1 MNLLKGNTAIG
12 ETSHSLRI
20 ALYSHDTMG
29 LGHMRR
35 NLLIAQSLVNSPLK
49 ASVLMIAGACAANV
63 FAMPTGIDC
72 LTLPALHKISNGQY
86 KSRSLNVG
94 LEEILA
100 IREKTICAAMEAFE
114 PDVLIVDNV
123 PRGAQRELDSTLKLL
138 KQNGKTRCVLGLR
151 DVLDAPETV
160 RTEWAKAENEAA
172 IQDFYDA
179 IWIYGDSSVHNLAR
193 VHNFS
198 PETTAKVRYTGY
210 FDQNK
215 RLEWTP
221 ETGGS
226 ETCAPPEENINKKRF
241 ALCLVGGGQDG
252 KRLAETF
259 ARTELPADYR
269 GLILTGPFMPS
280 QSYRSLCRVAAS
292 NTRLEIIKQ
301 ISESAQLLRDADR
314 VISMGGYNT
323 VSEILSFRKQ
333 ALIVPRVY
341 PRQEQLIRA
350 ERLRERG
357 LIDYIRPEEATP
369 DKLARWLAQ
378 DLDPLP
384 PVEDAVNMRGLEQ
397 LPLLLQELVAPS
409 SNNHLPLTESVHH
422 EEEVR
427 YVA

>member
-1 MNLLKGNTAIG
+1 MNLFRGNSALS
-12 ETSHSLRI
+12 ETSHSRRV

-49 ASVLMIAGACAANV
+49 ANVLMIAGACAANV

-72 LTLPALHKISNGQY
+72 LTLPALHKIGNGQY
-86 KSRSLNVG
+86 KSRSLKIG

-100 IREKTICAAMEAFE
+100 IREKTIYAAMEAFE

-123 PRGAQRELDSTLKLL
+123 PRGAQRELNSTLKLL

-160 RTEWAKAENEAA
+160 RAEWAQAENEAA
-172 IQDFYDA
+172 IRDFYDA

-215 RLEWTP
+215 RLEWMP
-221 ETGGS
+221 ETSS
-226 ETCAPPEENINKKRF
+226 ETCAPPEEDASNKRF

-259 ARTELPADYR
+259 AQTEMPADYR

-280 QSYRSLCRVAAS
+280 QSYQSLCRAAAS
-292 NTRLEIIKQ
+292 NARLEIIKQ
-301 ISESAQLLRDADR
+301 ISEPAQLLRDADR
-314 VISMGGYNT
+314 VVSMGGYNT
-323 VSEILSFRKQ
+323 VSEILSFGKQ
-333 ALIVPRVY
+333 ALIIPRVY

-350 ERLRERG
+350 ERLHKRG
-357 LIDYIRPEEATP
+357 LIDYIHPGEATP

-384 PVEDAVNMRGLEQ
+384 PVKDAVNMRGLEQ

-409 SNNHLPLTESVHH
+409 SNNHLPLAESVHH